1 MKKSQL
7 AGSVLLLSLAG
18 CSSISSGW
26 NNTVDFVFGPDD
38 SAGQRQEAAAKMATD
53 AAGSANPE
61 QALVDGIVKK
71 SVDKAAMSTAA
82 AIDSSM
88 AYSKTDIS
96 ITGIKSKKT
105 RYFIT
110 NVKGFEPS
118 DDGQA
123 QTFMQSSI
131 GNANSRAV
139 INLG

>member
-1 MKKSQL
+1 
-7 AGSVLLLSLAG
+7 
-18 CSSISSGW
+18 
-26 NNTVDFVFGPDD
+26 
-38 SAGQRQEAAAKMATD
+38 
-53 AAGSANPE
+53 
-61 QALVDGIVKK
+61 
-71 SVDKAAMSTAA
+71 
-82 AIDSSM
+82 M

-131 GNANSRAV
+131 GNANSRTV
-139 INLG
+139 INLGLGRRYLSDDETVLTGFNAFLDYDPKYGHQRASIGAELKA